1 MPWLSAFLAQPIEVV
16 LYQLTVL
23 FGWIG
28 TAAVLF
34 WGFAQMWLNHRQGI
48 FAASLQHVLLA
59 INVPATTEQTPK
71 AIETLFANL
80 IGCQSNFIWKD
91 KWLSGK
97 LQPVFGFE
105 IASSEGYVQ
114 FYVWT
119 QTKYRDIIEAGIY
132 AHYPEAEISEVED
145 YASFAPS
152 RFPDEHHEGWG
163 MEMTLDKDE
172 HLPIRTFMD
181 FEDKIAGELRDP
193 LGQILEQ
200 FAKMRPGEHF
210 WMQVLLSPKGNEWQK
225 AGMKHINKMFGK
237 EEKHAPGMF
246 ASGISAAMSIPNALL
261 QEAVGISLMPG
272 EDHKEEDQ
280 WKAFKITPIEKEQGE
295 GVLRKIGKVG
305 FPCKVRLLYLA
316 RKEAFNKGA
325 RAPMIKGLLLPY
337 AHLNMNKF
345 TGYGPSIPKDDY
357 FWQRWSYAGKQGR
370 LFRAYRK
377 RSFSIGG
384 TPRVLNAE
392 ELATLWHFPAI
403 GVKAPFIQKAEA
415 RRGEPPVGLPIDLEG
430 AGLAPLPARVPQEGH
445 ATTHGEPAPHE
456 AAAADAHAALP
467 GLPELETPQV
477 SVPAMPIIAGAAVAP
492 PARTDASEEPEARE
506 LGLDATDM
514 GPPADVELPGPPPGW
529 REGAEG
535 AGGGEKAERDEKGE
549 EAPPNL
555 PV

>member
-1 MPWLSAFLAQPIEVV
+1 MSWLSAFLAQPVEVL
-16 LYQLTVL
+16 LYQLTLL

-34 WGFAQMWLNHRQGI
+34 WGFAQMWQNHRQGI
-48 FAASLQHVLLA
+48 FASSLQHVLLA

-71 AIETLFANL
+71 AVETLFANL
-80 IGCQSNFIWKD
+80 IGCQSNFLWKD
-91 KWLSGK
+91 KWLVGK
-97 LQPVFGFE
+97 LQPTFGFE

-119 QTKYRDIIEAGIY
+119 QTKFRDIIEAGIY

-145 YASFAPS
+145 YASLAPS
-152 RFPDEHHEGWG
+152 RFPDENYDGWG
-163 MEMTLDKDE
+163 MEMALKKDE

-181 FEDKIAGELRDP
+181 FEDKLAGELRDP

-210 WMQVLLSPKGNEWQK
+210 WLQVLLSPQGNDWQK

-237 EEKHAPGMF
+237 EEAHKPGMI
-246 ASGISAAMSIPNALL
+246 ASGLHALLSIPDALL
-261 QEAVGISLMPG
+261 HEALGVSFLGG
-272 EDHKEEDQ
+272 HEEHKEEDQ

-305 FPCKVRLLYLA
+305 FPCKIRLLYLA

-325 RAPMIKGLLLPY
+325 RAPMIKGLLQPY
-337 AHLNMNKF
+337 AHLNMNGF
-345 TGYGPSIPKDDY
+345 AGYGPSIPKDDY
-357 FWQRWSYAGKQGR
+357 FWQKWSYAAKQGR
-370 LFRAYRK
+370 LFRSYRK

-403 GVKAPFIQKAEA
+403 GIKAPFIQKAEA

-430 AGLAPLPARVPQEGH
+430 AALPTLAPRAHVDGHGHGAPSHAAPA
-445 ATTHGEPAPHE
+445 
-456 AAAADAHAALP
+456 AALP
-467 GLPELETPQV
+467 GLPELEIPQV
-477 SVPAMPIIAGAAVAP
+477 SVQAMAVAP
-492 PARTDASEEPEARE
+492 GVDTSTLPVEKAEVAQEEPRE

-514 GPPADVELPGPPPGW
+514 GPPADVKLPGPPPGW
-529 REGAEG
+529 REEVR
-535 AGGGEKAERDEKGE
+535 GEDSSAVE